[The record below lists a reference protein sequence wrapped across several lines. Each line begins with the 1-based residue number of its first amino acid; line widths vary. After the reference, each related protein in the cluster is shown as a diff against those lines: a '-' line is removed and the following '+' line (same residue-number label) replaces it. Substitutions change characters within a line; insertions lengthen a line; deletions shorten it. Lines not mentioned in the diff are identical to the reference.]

1 MAGGPG
7 TIPLPLPRRPLRH
20 HRKEHRWPAA
30 EAAAAVR
37 PPHRWHDPLHPEQ
50 LHGITL
56 MGWIAAVYDWLDER
70 AAIRSLLRKGLYEA
84 VPVRGAWF
92 YTLGSATLVLILLQ
106 LVTGIFLTLLYVPSV
121 TEAWASLN
129 YLKQHDAFGSIVR
142 GIHLWSAYILLFVI
156 GLHMVRTFFSGS
168 YKRPREL
175 NWVTGVGLFVLVL
188 GMAITGAFLPWDQAA
203 YWTAVVVTN
212 IPAYT
217 PFIGSFIRALWR
229 GGDFVGPITLSR
241 TFGIHVWLIPAILFP
256 LIGAHLALLR
266 KHGEFGSYINYRG
279 AYRSREGVDVPPPPA
294 QRPIEP
300 PYPAVPTDELWAAP
314 LETEDFFPFQTFKDG
329 LVSVALVI
337 VVFLLAVAIGA
348 PLEAVADPSTTSY
361 TPVPEWFFLPLDELL
376 LLVPQQLIPLVLV
389 LPTGGVLLLLAL
401 PFIDRGPERN
411 PFERPAVMVPGA
423 FAVLFV
429 VILTLLGSGRLFNL

>member
-1 MAGGPG
+1 
-7 TIPLPLPRRPLRH
+7 
-20 HRKEHRWPAA
+20 
-30 EAAAAVR
+30 
-37 PPHRWHDPLHPEQ
+37 
-50 LHGITL
+50 
-56 MGWIAAVYDWLDER
+56 MGWLAAVYDWLDER
-70 AAIRSLLRKGLYEA
+70 AAIRSLVRKGLYEA

-329 LVSVALVI
+329 LISVALVI
-337 VVFLLAVAIGA
+337 VVFVLAVAIGA
-348 PLEAVADPSTTSY
+348 PLEAVAGFLAAVFMRGIPVVQVPTTVVAQLDASIGGKTGVNLRAGKNLVGAFHQPKAVIVDPDILAT
-361 TPVPEWFFLPLDELL
+361 LDEREFRSGLFEAL
-376 LLVPQQLIPLVLV
+376 KC
-389 LPTGGVLLLLAL
+389 GVIRDGDL
-401 PFIDRGPERN
+401 
-411 PFERPAVMVPGA
+411 
-423 FAVLFV
+423 FAEM
-429 VILTLLGSGRLFNL
+429 

>member
-1 MAGGPG
+1 MRG
-7 TIPLPLPRRPLRH
+7 TL
-20 HRKEHRWPAA
+20 AA
-30 EAAAAVR
+30 
-37 PPHRWHDPLHPEQ
+37 
-50 LHGITL
+50 I
-56 MGWIAAVYDWLDER
+56 YNWLDDR
-70 AAIRSLLRKGLYEA
+70 TASRSLLRKGLYEA

-92 YTLGSATLVLILLQ
+92 YTLGSATLILIVLQ
-106 LVTGIFLTLLYVPSV
+106 LITGIFLTLLYVPSV
-121 TEAWASLN
+121 TEAWASLE
-129 YLKQHDAFGSIVR
+129 YLKQHDVFGAIVR

-175 NWVTGVGLFVLVL
+175 NWVTGVILFVLVL

-217 PFIGSFIRALWR
+217 PLVGPFIRALWR
-229 GGDFVGPITLSR
+229 GGDAMGPITLVR
-241 TFGIHVWLIPAILFP
+241 TFGIHIWLIPAILFP
-256 LIGAHLALLR
+256 LIGVHLALLR

-279 AYRSREGVDVPPPPA
+279 AFRAREGVDVPPAPA

-314 LETEDFFPFQTFKDG
+314 LQTEDFYPYQTFKDG
-329 LVSVALVI
+329 LVSVVLVI
-337 VVFLLAVAIGA
+337 VVFVLAVAIGA
-348 PLEAVADPSTTSY
+348 PLEAIADPSTTTY
-361 TPVPEWFFLPLDELL
+361 VPVPEWFFLPLDQLL
-376 LLVPQQLIPLVLV
+376 VAVPQQLIPLILV
-389 LPTGGVLLLLAL
+389 LPAGGVLLLLIL

-423 FAVLFV
+423 FAVVFV
-429 VILTLLGSGRLFNL
+429 VVLTLLGSGRLFNQ

>member
-1 MAGGPG
+1 V
-7 TIPLPLPRRPLRH
+7 RRRLS
-20 HRKEHRWPAA
+20 AA
-30 EAAAAVR
+30 
-37 PPHRWHDPLHPEQ
+37 
-50 LHGITL
+50 
-56 MGWIAAVYDWLDER
+56 YDWFDER
-70 AAIRSLLRKGLYEA
+70 TAIRSLLRKGLYEA

-92 YTLGSATLVLILLQ
+92 YTLGSATLVLIILQ
-106 LVTGIFLTLLYVPSV
+106 LITGIFLTLLFVPSV
-121 TEAWASLN
+121 TEAWQSLN
-129 YLKQHDAFGSIVR
+129 YLKEHDAFGSIVR

-212 IPAYT
+212 IAAYT
-217 PFIGSFIRALWR
+217 PLIGSFLRALWR
-229 GGDFVGPITLSR
+229 GADTVGPITLSR
-241 TFGIHVWLIPAILFP
+241 TFGIHVWLLPAILFP

-279 AYRSREGVDVPPPPA
+279 AYKSREGVDVPPAPA

-300 PYPAVPTDELWAAP
+300 PYPAAPSEELWAAP
-314 LETEDFFPFQTFKDG
+314 LQTEDFYPHQTFKDG
-329 LVSVALVI
+329 IVSAALVV
-337 VVFLLAVAIGA
+337 VVFILAVAIGA
-348 PLEAVADPSTTSY
+348 PLEAIADPATTSY

-376 LLVPQQLIPLVLV
+376 VLVPQQLIPLVLV
-389 LPTGGVLLLLAL
+389 LPAGGVLLLLAL
-401 PFIDRGPERN
+401 PFIDRGSERN

>member
-1 MAGGPG
+1 
-7 TIPLPLPRRPLRH
+7 
-20 HRKEHRWPAA
+20 
-30 EAAAAVR
+30 
-37 PPHRWHDPLHPEQ
+37 
-50 LHGITL
+50 
-56 MGWIAAVYDWLDER
+56 
-70 AAIRSLLRKGLYEA
+70 
-84 VPVRGAWF
+84 
-92 YTLGSATLVLILLQ
+92 VLILLQ
-106 LVTGIFLTLLYVPSV
+106 LITGIFLTLLFVPSV
-121 TEAWASLN
+121 TEAWQSLN

-175 NWVTGVGLFVLVL
+175 NWVTGVGLFILVL

-212 IPAYT
+212 IAAYT
-217 PFIGSFIRALWR
+217 PFIGSFLRALWR
-229 GGDFVGPITLSR
+229 GADTVGPITLSR
-241 TFGIHVWLIPAILFP
+241 TFGIHVWLLPAILFP

-266 KHGEFGSYINYRG
+266 KHGEFGSYVNYRG
-279 AYRSREGVDVPPPPA
+279 AFRSREGVDVPPAPA

-300 PYPAVPTDELWAAP
+300 PYPAAPSDELWAAP
-314 LETEDFFPFQTFKDG
+314 LQTEDFYPHQTFKDG
-329 LVSVALVI
+329 IISAALVV
-337 VVFLLAVAIGA
+337 VVFILAVAIGA
-348 PLEAVADPSTTSY
+348 PLEAIADPATTSY

-376 LLVPQQLIPLVLV
+376 VLVPQQLIPLVLV
-389 LPTGGVLLLLAL
+389 LPAGGVLLLLAL